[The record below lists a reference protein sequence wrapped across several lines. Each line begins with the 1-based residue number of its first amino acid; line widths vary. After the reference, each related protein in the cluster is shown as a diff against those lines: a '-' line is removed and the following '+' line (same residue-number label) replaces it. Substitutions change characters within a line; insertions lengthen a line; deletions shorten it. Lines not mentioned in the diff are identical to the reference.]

1 MPSLVIWIRAFTE
14 DLNYFFRKVARKII
28 RGIADIILHDLDL
41 MGQIESAKSSVA
53 FERRVFRDVPEFKTR
68 KALFE
73 WALDQVE
80 VQDGLYLEF
89 GVYKGDSLNRLAS
102 LRPNKIFYGFDS
114 FEGLPETWTLG
125 SRRGSFNVEGRF
137 PPVRKNV
144 RLIKGFFE
152 NTLGGFIQNHN
163 KELVSFVHVDCD
175 LYSATRTIFQHIR
188 PMLRPGTVIV
198 FDEYFNYSEWEE
210 GEFKAFSEFLQEK
223 KVNFKYI
230 GYIRTGSQVAVKI
243 C

>member
-1 MPSLVIWIRAFTE
+1 MGSLVIWIRAFTR
-14 DLNYFFRKVARKII
+14 DLNWFFRKVARKII
-28 RGIADIILHDLDL
+28 RGIAEIILHDLDL
-41 MGQIESAKSSVA
+41 MGQIESARSSAA
-53 FERRVFRDVPEFKTR
+53 FERRVFREVPEFKTQ
-68 KALFE
+68 KALFK
-73 WALDQVE
+73 WALNQVE
-80 VQDGLYLEF
+80 VQDGLFLEF

-114 FEGLPETWTLG
+114 FEGLPETWTMG
-125 SRRGSFNVEGRF
+125 SRTGSFDVEGRL

-163 KELVSFVHVDCD
+163 DELVSFVHVDCD
-175 LYSATRTIFQHIR
+175 LYSATRTIFQHIGL
-188 PMLRPGTVIV
+188 MLRPGTVIV

-210 GEFKAFSEFLQEK
+210 GEFKAFSEFVQEK

-230 GYIRTGSQVAVKI
+230 GYIRTSSQVAVKI